1 MAPQVTVTL
10 TDSQTALFDVAAEDE
25 PRNGV
30 RAEPAQS
37 SSPEETPVASD
48 AGDTPSAPEATGD
61 REETPHNE
69 NGYVEIDPAGFLDS
83 YRPPAIDGDFRGK
96 HIVTVEQFSRDD
108 LKVLFEAATTLKK
121 RIRSGDRGVVEIASG
136 QVLALLFFEAST
148 RTDMSFQAAMLR
160 LGGEVVGASNGI
172 QFSSVYKGEDLPD
185 TVRAAGCYADVIALR
200 HPEVGASYLAAR
212 YLDLLAEKIGRRP
225 VVISAG
231 DGVGEH
237 PTQALLDLFTIL
249 ECKGTMDGTAVTM
262 VGDLKHGRTV
272 HSLAKLLATYGAAGA
287 RVNFVSPSSLTMP
300 PAIVERLHR
309 GDIEVTETSDLD
321 EVLGASDVIYW
332 TRVQEERF
340 TDPAEY
346 ERVKEGFIMTPPVME
361 RARSD
366 AILMHPLPRKHEMGG
381 PRDHELLDAD
391 PRSVYFQQM
400 ENGMLVRMALL
411 AKLLKGVHI

>member
-1 MAPQVTVTL
+1 MTTTVTA
-10 TDSQTALFDVAAEDE
+10 TVANPQNQLFDPFYEEE
-25 PRNGV
+25 PEQAV
-30 RAEPAQS
+30 HP
-37 SSPEETPVASD
+37 PE
-48 AGDTPSAPEATGD
+48 PEA
-61 REETPHNE
+61 RPVEEIEEPPDDGQYNE
-69 NGYVEIDPAGFLDS
+69 NGYVEVDPARFLES
-83 YRPPAIDGDFRGK
+83 YRAPAIAGDFRGK
-96 HIVTVEQFSRDD
+96 HIVTVDQFARED
-108 LKVLFEAATTLKK
+108 LRVLFEAAETLKK
-121 RIRSGDRGVVEIASG
+121 RIRSGDRGVVEIATG
-136 QVLALLFFEAST
+136 QVLALLFFESST

-160 LGGEVVGASNGI
+160 LGGKVVGASNGI
-172 QFSSVYKGEDLPD
+172 RFSSVYKGEDLPD

-200 HPEVGASYLAAR
+200 HPKVGASYLAAQ
-212 YLDLLAEKIGRRP
+212 YLDTLAEKIGRRP

-249 ECKGTMDGTAVTM
+249 ESKKRIDGLSITM

-272 HSLAKLLATYGAAGA
+272 HSLAKLLATYRASETK
-287 RVNFVSPSSLTMP
+287 VNFVSPLSLMMPSS
-300 PAIVERLHR
+300 IVRRLR
-309 GDIEVTETSDLD
+309 EADISVVETDDLD
-321 EVLGASDVIYW
+321 DVLGWSDVIYW

-346 ERVKEGFIMTPPVME
+346 DKVKEGFIMKPAVIG
-361 RARSD
+361 RAKGD

-381 PRDHELLDAD
+381 PSDHDLLDAD

>member
-1 MAPQVTVTL
+1 MTTTVTTTL
-10 TDSQTALFDVAAEDE
+10 ANSQNQLFDPIYEDE
-25 PRNGV
+25 L
-30 RAEPAQS
+30 EPSVHSQD
-37 SSPEETPVASD
+37 PEPQPVEGLED
-48 AGDTPSAPEATGD
+48 PPDGG
-61 REETPHNE
+61 RYNE
-69 NGYVEIDPAGFLDS
+69 NGYVEVDPAGFLES
-83 YRPPAIDGDFRGK
+83 YSPPAIAGDFRGK
-96 HIVTVEQFSRDD
+96 HIVTVDQFARDD
-108 LKVLFEAATTLKK
+108 LKVLFEAAATLKK
-121 RIRSGDRGVVEIASG
+121 RIRSGDRGVVEIATG
-136 QVLALLFFEAST
+136 QVLALLFFESST

-160 LGGEVVGASNGI
+160 LGGKVVGASNGI

-200 HPEVGASYLAAR
+200 HPKVGASYQAAQ
-212 YLDLLAEKIGRRP
+212 YLDTLAQKIGRRP

-249 ECKGTMDGTAVTM
+249 ESKKRVDGLAVTM

-272 HSLAKLLATYGAAGA
+272 HSLAKLLATYGASETK
-287 RVNFVSPSSLTMP
+287 VNFVSPRSLMMP
-300 PAIVERLHR
+300 PSIVQRLTEA
-309 GDIEVTETSDLD
+309 DLTVLETSDLD
-321 EVLGASDVIYW
+321 DVLGWSDVIYW

-340 TDPAEY
+340 TDRADY
-346 ERVKEGFIMTPPVME
+346 DRVKEGFIMKPAVMD
-361 RARSD
+361 RAKSD

-381 PRDHELLDAD
+381 PSDHDLLDAD

>member
-1 MAPQVTVTL
+1 MTAPV
-10 TDSQTALFDVAAEDE
+10 D
-25 PRNGV
+25 R
-30 RAEPAQS
+30 AQS
-37 SSPEETPVASD
+37 QLFEALPEIEPGGDARPVGGTMLSD
-48 AGDTPSAPEATGD
+48 NDGDNSDPT
-61 REETPHNE
+61 RYNE
-69 NGYVEIDPAGFLDS
+69 DGYVEVDPAGFVDS
-83 YRPPAIDGDFRGK
+83 YRPSAIEGDFRGK
-96 HIVTVEQFSRDD
+96 HIVTVEQFARDD
-108 LKVLFEAATTLKK
+108 LRVLFEAASTLKK
-121 RIRSGDRGVVEIASG
+121 RIRSGDRGVVEIATG
-136 QVLALLFFEAST
+136 QVLALLFFESST

-160 LGGEVVGASNGI
+160 LGGKVIGASNGI

-200 HPEVGASYLAAR
+200 HPKVGASYLAAR
-212 YLDLLAEKIGRRP
+212 YLDLLAQKIGRQP

-249 ECKGTMDGTAVTM
+249 ETKKKVDDLAITM

-272 HSLAKLLATYGAAGA
+272 HSLAKLLATYGARDTTA
-287 RVNFVSPSSLTMP
+287 NFVAPLSLRMP
-300 PAIVERLHR
+300 AAIVRRLQDASISVR
-309 GDIEVTETSDLD
+309 ETDDLE
-321 EVLGASDVIYW
+321 EVLGRSDVIYW

-340 TDPAEY
+340 TDPSEY
-346 ERVKEGFIMTPPVME
+346 EEVKQGFVMTPGVME
-361 RARSD
+361 KARQD

-381 PRDHELLDAD
+381 PADHELLDAD

>member
-1 MAPQVTVTL
+1 MTATL
-10 TDSQTALFDVAAEDE
+10 ASSQRQLFAGAHE
-25 PRNGV
+25 N
-30 RAEPAQS
+30 EPANDLHPLPADPAVS
-37 SSPEETPVASD
+37 ESAGHHPTESARVRPDEASY
-48 AGDTPSAPEATGD
+48 
-61 REETPHNE
+61 NE
-69 NGYVEIDPAGFLDS
+69 NGYVEVDPAGFVDS

-96 HIVTVEQFSRDD
+96 HIVTVEQFGRED
-108 LKVLFEAATTLKK
+108 LKILFEAAATLKK
-121 RIRSGDRGVVEIASG
+121 RIRSGDRGVVEIATG

-160 LGGEVVGASNGI
+160 LGGKVIGASNGI

-185 TVRAAGCYADVIALR
+185 TVRAAGCYADVISLR
-200 HPEVGASYLAAR
+200 HPEVGASYMAAH

-237 PTQALLDLFTIL
+237 PTQALLDLFTVL
-249 ECKGTMDGTAVTM
+249 ESKGTVDGLAITM

-272 HSLAKLLATYGAAGA
+272 HSLAKLLATYGA
-287 RVNFVSPSSLTMP
+287 RQTKVNFVSPPSLTMP
-300 PAIVERLHR
+300 DSIVRRLR
-309 GDIEVTETSDLD
+309 EADIAVWETSDLE
-321 EVLGASDVIYW
+321 EVLGRSDVIYW

-340 TDPAEY
+340 TDQADY
-346 ERVKEGFIMTPPVME
+346 EEVKEGFIMTPAVMG
-361 RARSD
+361 RARRD

-381 PRDHELLDAD
+381 PADHELLDAD

-411 AKLLKGVHI
+411 AKLLRGVHV

>member
-1 MAPQVTVTL
+1 MATTVTATL
-10 TDSQTALFDVAAEDE
+10 ANSQSQLFDPFHQTE
-25 PRNGV
+25 PGNEIR
-30 RAEPAQS
+30 PKIQD
-37 SSPEETPVASD
+37 SSPLEEVQDAPDVAQY
-48 AGDTPSAPEATGD
+48 
-61 REETPHNE
+61 NE
-69 NGYVEIDPAGFLDS
+69 SGYVEVDPAGFVDS
-83 YRPPAIDGDFRGK
+83 YRPPAINGNFRGK
-96 HIVTVEQFSRDD
+96 HIVTVEQFARDD
-108 LKVLFEAATTLKK
+108 LKILFEAASTLKK
-121 RIRSGDRGVVEIASG
+121 RIRSEDRGVVEIATG
-136 QVLALLFFEAST
+136 QVLALLFFESST

-160 LGGEVVGASNGI
+160 LGGQVIGASNGI

-200 HPEVGASYLAAR
+200 HPQVGASYLAAQ
-212 YLDLLAEKIGRRP
+212 YLDLLAEKIGRRS

-249 ECKGTMDGTAVTM
+249 ESKGRVDGLAITM

-272 HSLAKLLATYGAAGA
+272 HSLAKLLATYGAREAK
-287 RVNFVSPSSLTMP
+287 VNFVSPQSLTMP
-300 PAIVERLHR
+300 TAIVQRLKEAN
-309 GDIEVTETSDLD
+309 ISVTETGNLD

-340 TDPAEY
+340 TDQSGY
-346 ERVKEGFIMTPPVME
+346 DQVKAGFIMTPGVMD
-361 RARSD
+361 RARKD
-366 AILMHPLPRKHEMGG
+366 TILMHPLPRKHEMGG
-381 PRDHELLDAD
+381 PSDHDLLDAD

>member
-1 MAPQVTVTL
+1 MTTTVTTTL
-10 TDSQTALFDVAAEDE
+10 ANSQNQLFDPIYEDDLEHAVHSQDPE
-25 PRNGV
+25 PQPV
-30 RAEPAQS
+30 
-37 SSPEETPVASD
+37 EELEDPPD
-48 AGDTPSAPEATGD
+48 DD
-61 REETPHNE
+61 RYNE
-69 NGYVEIDPAGFLDS
+69 NGYVEVDPAGFLES
-83 YRPPAIDGDFRGK
+83 YSPPAIAGDFRGK
-96 HIVTVEQFSRDD
+96 HIVTVDQFARDD
-108 LKVLFEAATTLKK
+108 LKVLFEAAATLKK
-121 RIRSGDRGVVEIASG
+121 RIRSGDRGVVEIATG
-136 QVLALLFFEAST
+136 QVLALLFFESST

-160 LGGEVVGASNGI
+160 LGGKVVGASNGI

-200 HPEVGASYLAAR
+200 HPKVGASYQAAQ
-212 YLDLLAEKIGRRP
+212 YLDTLAHKIGRRP

-249 ECKGTMDGTAVTM
+249 ESKKRVDGLAVTM

-272 HSLAKLLATYGAAGA
+272 HSLAKLLATYGASETK
-287 RVNFVSPSSLTMP
+287 VNFVSPRSLMMP
-300 PAIVERLHR
+300 PSIVQRLR
-309 GDIEVTETSDLD
+309 GADIDVVETADLD
-321 EVLGASDVIYW
+321 DVLGWSDVIYW

-340 TDPAEY
+340 TDRADY
-346 ERVKEGFIMTPPVME
+346 DRVKEGFIMKPAVMD
-361 RARSD
+361 RAKGD

-381 PRDHELLDAD
+381 PSDHDLLDAD

>member
-1 MAPQVTVTL
+1 MTTTVTTTLANSQNQLFDPVYEDELEQAVHSPDPAPQTVEEL
-10 TDSQTALFDVAAEDE
+10 ED
-25 PRNGV
+25 PPDDG
-30 RAEPAQS
+30 QY
-37 SSPEETPVASD
+37 
-48 AGDTPSAPEATGD
+48 
-61 REETPHNE
+61 NE
-69 NGYVEIDPAGFLDS
+69 NGYVEVDPAKFVEAYS
-83 YRPPAIDGDFRGK
+83 PPAIAGDFRGK
-96 HIVTVEQFSRDD
+96 HIVTVDQFARDD
-108 LKVLFEAATTLKK
+108 LRVLFEAAATLKK
-121 RIRSGDRGVVEIASG
+121 RIRSGDRGVVEIATG
-136 QVLALLFFEAST
+136 QVLALLFFESST

-160 LGGEVVGASNGI
+160 LGGKVVGASNGI

-200 HPEVGASYLAAR
+200 HPKVGASYLAAQ
-212 YLDLLAEKIGRRP
+212 YLDTLAHKIGRRP

-249 ECKGTMDGTAVTM
+249 ESKRTVDGLAVTM

-272 HSLAKLLATYGAAGA
+272 HSLAKLLATFGASETK
-287 RVNFVSPSSLTMP
+287 VNFVSPRSLTMP
-300 PAIVERLHR
+300 SSIVQRLR
-309 GDIEVTETSDLD
+309 EADIAVVETADLD
-321 EVLGASDVIYW
+321 EVLGWSDVIYW

-340 TDPAEY
+340 ADQAEY
-346 ERVKEGFIMTPPVME
+346 DRVKEGFIMKPAVMD
-361 RARSD
+361 RAKGD

-381 PRDHELLDAD
+381 PSDHDLLDAD

>member
-1 MAPQVTVTL
+1 MTAML
-10 TDSQTALFDVAAEDE
+10 ASSQRRLFAGAHQDETAEDLHLR
-25 PRNGV
+25 P
-30 RAEPAQS
+30 AEHA
-37 SSPEETPVASD
+37 D
-48 AGDTPSAPEATGD
+48 PEAAHHHPSETGRD
-61 REETPHNE
+61 DPDEASYNE
-69 NGYVEIDPAGFLDS
+69 NGYVEIDPAGFADS

-96 HIVTVEQFSRDD
+96 HIVTVEQFGRED
-108 LKVLFEAATTLKK
+108 LKILFEAAATLKK
-121 RIRSGDRGVVEIASG
+121 RIRSGDRGVVEIATG

-160 LGGEVVGASNGI
+160 LGGKVIGASNGI

-185 TVRAAGCYADVIALR
+185 TVRAAGCYADVISLR
-200 HPEVGASYLAAR
+200 HPQVGASYMAAH

-249 ECKGTMDGTAVTM
+249 ESKGTVDGLAITM

-272 HSLAKLLATYGAAGA
+272 HSLAKLLATYGA
-287 RVNFVSPSSLTMP
+287 RQTKVNFVSPPSLTMP
-300 PAIVERLHR
+300 DSIVRRLQEA
-309 GDIEVTETSDLD
+309 DITVSETSDLE
-321 EVLGASDVIYW
+321 EVLGRSDVIYW

-340 TDPAEY
+340 ADQGDY
-346 ERVKEGFIMTPPVME
+346 EEVKAGFIMTPAVMG
-361 RARSD
+361 RARRD

-381 PRDHELLDAD
+381 PADHELLDAD

-411 AKLLKGVHI
+411 AKLLRGVHV